1 MNLITRD
8 PWNEL
13 RTLREEM
20 NRAFNAPWNEDASSV
35 ATSVWS
41 PAVDLK
47 EEADRFV
54 LKADLPGVDPK
65 AIEITMADGV
75 LTIRG
80 ERRFENEAERSGY
93 KRIERVYGTFYRRFA
108 LPDSAAPDRIEAHS
122 ENGVLQVTIPKQ
134 DRAKPRTISVKVS
147 G

>member
-1 MNLITRD
+1 MNLTTND
-8 PWNEL
+8 PWREL
-13 RTLREEM
+13 RTLRDEM
-20 NRAFNAPWNEDASSV
+20 NRVFNAPWQEDGSSV

-65 AIEITMADGV
+65 GIEVTMADGV

-80 ERRFENEAERSGY
+80 ERRFESEQERSSY
-93 KRIERVYGTFYRRFA
+93 KRVERAYGTFYRRFA
-108 LPDSAAPDRIEAHS
+108 LPDSAAAERIEAHS
-122 ENGVLQVTIPKQ
+122 ENGVLHVTIPKQ
-134 DRAKPRTISVKVS
+134 DRAKPRTISVKVT
-147 G
+147 